1 MKRIVLLSL
10 SFLFFSLISFSQN
23 VLTPALQHEMHERS
37 GENLDVVVYLQDDF
51 DLMAFHQRMKVEK
64 AGKDQRVR
72 AIQNELQSVART
84 TQDVFQSELLALS
97 QRGYSQVNWVNAFW
111 IVNAV
116 QLNVPASYLDEIA
129 AIPMVKRIDINS
141 ARYSFENPV
150 KVESADAK
158 AEGGIEPGLAAI
170 NAPAIW
176 EMGYTGRNLLFLS
189 MDTGVFPDHPAISNR
204 FLGNHRPLN
213 QVWYGVRSEVPSDHA
228 SSSHGTHTT
237 GTVLGLVPETN
248 DTIGVAYTSYW
259 IASDPVASS
268 ESDLLTPTDFMDVF
282 EWVLNP
288 DGDETTTDDVPDVI
302 NNSWGYDYTLALEF
316 DACNMEEAE
325 ILEVI
330 EAAGILSPF
339 SAGNEGPVAFSTGF
353 PAMLAFSELNVMSVG
368 ALNGNTDSYP
378 IADFSSRGPTPC
390 VETGGALEI
399 KPEVSAPGVSVRSCS
414 GHDEFSLLSG
424 TSMACPHVSGAL
436 LLLKEAYPF
445 LDAVALKEALY
456 ETAIDLGDP
465 GEDNVYG
472 RGMIDVLAAYNYL
485 DMTYDPVPPV
495 TDSFDVKLEIRQF
508 SGNFVC
514 PGNEAVT
521 PQIALM
527 NTGQENL
534 TFIDYAWSLNGSDA
548 VSATW
553 TGELTAGE
561 EVLISLDEV
570 NLVQGKN
577 SYYATADPDLTSREF
592 NIYNNSDIATAY
604 VIETAEYPFADN
616 FEDYTGHIPNGSW
629 YVENPDGG
637 YGWELVD
644 APSTDAE
651 NQALSVQFYSYVP
664 RDFQEDAIYSSLISL
679 PDIEEQLNLSF
690 DIAYKKRLETFYN
703 DSLIVL
709 MSTDCGGNFDH
720 VLFRSGGPDL
730 TTVEGNTNLVSW
742 VPESAVDWDTVNV
755 NLSAFAGQDVMFKF
769 LTKNDRGNN
778 LYLDNIRLYSG
789 NADAISSQVKSDLV
803 FYPNPAKQQV
813 FVEHELKGEVKYSII
828 SVDGKTIKT
837 DVLNDANSI
846 DLQGISAGLYVV
858 KLYNRHELK
867 VASLL
872 VN

>member
-1 MKRIVLLSL
+1 M
-10 SFLFFSLISFSQN
+10 
-23 VLTPALQHEMHERS
+23 
-37 GENLDVVVYLQDDF
+37 
-51 DLMAFHQRMKVEK
+51 
-64 AGKDQRVR
+64 
-72 AIQNELQSVART
+72 
-84 TQDVFQSELLALS
+84 
-97 QRGYSQVNWVNAFW
+97 
-111 IVNAV
+111 
-116 QLNVPASYLDEIA
+116 
-129 AIPMVKRIDINS
+129 
-141 ARYSFENPV
+141 
-150 KVESADAK
+150 
-158 AEGGIEPGLAAI
+158 
-170 NAPAIW
+170 
-176 EMGYTGRNLLFLS
+176 
-189 MDTGVFPDHPAISNR
+189 
-204 FLGNHRPLN
+204 
-213 QVWYGVRSEVPSDHA
+213 
-228 SSSHGTHTT
+228 
-237 GTVLGLVPETN
+237 
-248 DTIGVAYTSYW
+248 
-259 IASDPVASS
+259 
-268 ESDLLTPTDFMDVF
+268 
-282 EWVLNP
+282 
-288 DGDETTTDDVPDVI
+288 
-302 NNSWGYDYTLALEF
+302 
-316 DACNMEEAE
+316 
-325 ILEVI
+325 
-330 EAAGILSPF
+330 
-339 SAGNEGPVAFSTGF
+339 
-353 PAMLAFSELNVMSVG
+353 
-368 ALNGNTDSYP
+368 
-378 IADFSSRGPTPC
+378 
-390 VETGGALEI
+390 
-399 KPEVSAPGVSVRSCS
+399 
-414 GHDEFSLLSG
+414 
-424 TSMACPHVSGAL
+424 
-436 LLLKEAYPF
+436 
-445 LDAVALKEALY
+445 DAVALKEALY